1 WCVTAYPDVFTCD
14 PGPSDDTDNLWTP
27 VHTFESE
34 FNYFKFYFQASETP
48 DLELTGSMGPNNW
61 GALFDVL
68 QFGIAQELGVIVR
81 DIASLRANIK
91 WLDDSRKALGFSE
104 HHPIDAVGTDNYES
118 QSNRRVELLF
128 FDENDI
134 LPDLA
139 AAESDPAGSEIYLP
153 GIYERVV
160 LEGSGVSAKRP
171 KSVLAVPSYF
181 SRQSFFPK
189 PSGFPAA
196 MAVRQ
201 FLTEHPEMTAI
212 VVGHS
217 DAGGDSAN
225 KELATLRAEAFRALV
240 LGDAA
245 YFEQRVLDPW
255 SIEEMQWMLH
265 VIEVAKS
272 PCYAGQADGFV
283 GLRTEAAIG

>member
-14 PGPSDDTDNLWTP
+14 PGPIDDTDNLWTP

-81 DIASLRANIK
+81 DVASLRANIK

-139 AAESDPAGSEIYLP
+139 AAESDPASSEIYLP
-153 GIYERVV
+153 GIYERKRFPTRPGGAKAHCLVRLLLHRPTDSQQEFTYHLTGSDGYDREVTARDSHDTEKQTDIVDFPDV
-160 LEGSGVSAKRP
+160 LLSSNVTLKATAEGVR
-171 KSVLAVPSYF
+171 SVL
-181 SRQSFFPK
+181 
-189 PSGFPAA
+189 
-196 MAVRQ
+196 
-201 FLTEHPEMTAI
+201 
-212 VVGHS
+212 
-217 DAGGDSAN
+217 
-225 KELATLRAEAFRALV
+225 
-240 LGDAA
+240 
-245 YFEQRVLDPW
+245 
-255 SIEEMQWMLH
+255 
-265 VIEVAKS
+265 
-272 PCYAGQADGFV
+272 
-283 GLRTEAAIG
+283 